1 MNTKALTL
9 RLATDVAADLEAIAQ
24 VEDTTVTEEI
34 RRAIAD
40 RIESRRNDP
49 AFQKQLAAAM
59 ERNQELLERLAAT

>member
-24 VEDTTVTEEI
+24 VEDTSVTEEI

-49 AFQKQLAAAM
+49 TFQKQLAAAM